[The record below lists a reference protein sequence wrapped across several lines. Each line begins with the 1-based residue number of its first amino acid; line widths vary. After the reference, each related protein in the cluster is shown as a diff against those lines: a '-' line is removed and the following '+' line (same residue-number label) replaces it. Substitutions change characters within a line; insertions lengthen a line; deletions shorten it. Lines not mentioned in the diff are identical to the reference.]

1 MLRRIFDFSVEK
13 AGNSAMRI
21 PGRAAVGAAVAIGV
35 IGMFGALTGCSSD
48 SGDDNKSHKGDKSGK
63 GGVKVAAASGELGGR
78 DTACALPVRF
88 SLAKSWKP
96 EAVKELAGAD
106 PELGS
111 TLLSQGPV
119 TLVCEIDAKP
129 AGHIGFLRVWT
140 GDKGKAAAGTEPRQL
155 LKAFMAEEKGVRDA
169 QYSDVKAGDLP
180 AAEISYILDNP
191 DLDESK
197 RERALAVVTP
207 KGGVVLHL
215 GGLDSGEHDAMLPA
229 YELAKQTMAGAGG

>member
-1 MLRRIFDFSVEK
+1 
-13 AGNSAMRI
+13 MRI

-48 SGDDNKSHKGDKSGK
+48 SGDDNKSRKGDKSGK
-63 GGVKVAAASGELGGR
+63 GGVKVAAASGELGGQ

-140 GDKGKAAAGTEPRQL
+140 GDKGKAAAGSEPRQL

-169 QYSDVKAGDLP
+169 RYSDVKAGDLP

-215 GGLDSGEHDAMLPA
+215 GGLDSDEHDAMLPA

>member
-1 MLRRIFDFSVEK
+1 
-13 AGNSAMRI
+13 MRI

-48 SGDDNKSHKGDKSGK
+48 SGDDNKSRKGDKSGK

-140 GDKGKAAAGTEPRQL
+140 GDKGKAAAGSEPRQL
-155 LKAFMAEEKGVRDA
+155 LKAFMAGEKGVRDA
-169 QYSDVKAGDLP
+169 RYSDVKAGDLP

-215 GGLDSGEHDAMLPA
+215 GGLDSDEHDAMLPA

>member
-1 MLRRIFDFSVEK
+1 
-13 AGNSAMRI
+13 MRGMRK

-35 IGMFGALTGCSSD
+35 IGVFGVLTGCSSD
-48 SGDDNKSHKGDKSGK
+48 SNDDDKGGKSGK
-63 GGVKVAAASGELGGR
+63 NSAKSGGGVKTAAAGGELGGP

-96 EAVKELAGAD
+96 EAVKELEGAD

-129 AGHIGFLRVWT
+129 AGHVGFLRVWT
-140 GDKGKAAAGTEPRQL
+140 GDKGKAAAGAEPRQL
-155 LKAFMAEEKGVRDA
+155 LKAFIAEEKGVRDA
-169 QYSDVKAGDLP
+169 RYSEVKAGDLP
-180 AAEISYILDNP
+180 AAEISYILDVP

-215 GGLDSGEHDAMLPA
+215 GGLDSEEHDAMLPA
-229 YELAKQTMAGAGG
+229 YELAKQTMARADG

>member
-1 MLRRIFDFSVEK
+1 
-13 AGNSAMRI
+13 MRI
-21 PGRAAVGAAVAIGV
+21 TGRAAVGAAVAIGV

-48 SGDDNKSHKGDKSGK
+48 SGDNKGGKGNKGGAKSGS
-63 GGVKVAAASGELGGR
+63 GVNVAAASGELGGR
-78 DTACALPVRF
+78 DTACPLPVRF

-96 EAVKELAGAD
+96 EAVKEVEGAD

-111 TLLSQGPV
+111 TLLKQGPV

-140 GDKGKAAAGTEPRQL
+140 GDKDEAAAGTKPRQL
-155 LKAFMAEEKGVRDA
+155 LKAFMAEEKDARDA
-169 QYSDVKAGDLP
+169 RYSELKAGDLP

-191 DLDESK
+191 DLGAK
-197 RERALAVVTP
+197 RERALAVMTP

-215 GGLDSGEHDAMLPA
+215 GGLDTEEHDAMLPA
-229 YELAKQTMAGAGG
+229 YELAKQTMAGAGS

>member
-48 SGDDNKSHKGDKSGK
+48 SGDDDKGGKGGK
-63 GGVKVAAASGELGGR
+63 GGVKAAAAGGELGGR

-88 SLAKSWKP
+88 SLAKSWKA
-96 EAVKELAGAD
+96 EAVKEVEGAD

-140 GDKGKAAAGTEPRQL
+140 GDKGKAAVGTKPRQL
-155 LKAFMAEEKGVRDA
+155 LKAFMAGEKHIRDA
-169 QYSDVKAGDLP
+169 RYSDVKAGDLP
-180 AAEISYILDNP
+180 AAEISYILDDP

-215 GGLDSGEHDAMLPA
+215 GGLDTEEHNAMLPA
-229 YELAKQTMAGAGG
+229 YELAKQTMAGGNG

>member
-1 MLRRIFDFSVEK
+1 
-13 AGNSAMRI
+13 MRI

-48 SGDDNKSHKGDKSGK
+48 SGDDGEGGKGGKGPKAGK
-63 GGVKVAAASGELGGR
+63 GGVEVAAAGGELGGR
-78 DTACALPVRF
+78 GTACELPVRF

-96 EAVKELAGAD
+96 EAVKEVEGAD

-140 GDKGKAAAGTEPRQL
+140 GDKGKAAAGSEPRQL
-155 LKAFMAEEKGVRDA
+155 LKAFMADEKGVRDA
-169 QYSDVKAGDLP
+169 KYSDVKAGDLP
-180 AAEISYILDNP
+180 AAEISYILDVP

-215 GGLDSGEHDAMLPA
+215 GGLDSEEHEAMLPA
-229 YELAKQTMAGAGG
+229 YELAKQTMAGAGS

>member
-1 MLRRIFDFSVEK
+1 
-13 AGNSAMRI
+13 MRI